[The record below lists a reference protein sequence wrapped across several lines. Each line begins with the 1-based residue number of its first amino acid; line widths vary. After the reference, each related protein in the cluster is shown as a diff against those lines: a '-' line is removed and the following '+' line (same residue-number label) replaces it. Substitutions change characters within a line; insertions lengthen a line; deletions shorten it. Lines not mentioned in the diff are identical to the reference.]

1 MAAIS
6 LPAHPV
12 NNKTNT
18 RYPTQLLE
26 GHRNSL
32 LKGLAFIF
40 WFGIPPLL
48 LITLSSVFLETFHF
62 LFSIAPNRV
71 YVLSLGFTMASE
83 GDILSVRRTPE
94 IIKETGFSFGLTSKT
109 QEKNYINKTN
119 KKRFNP

>member
-32 LKGLAFIF
+32 LKGLAFIFF

-94 IIKETGFSFGLTSKT
+94 IIKETGFSFG
-109 QEKNYINKTN
+109 
-119 KKRFNP
+119 